1 MKTDSLKIATQE
13 PRPEGLC
20 LDRKTQGILS
30 HQRLRAE
37 NRAFSGSGGVSQNN
51 RQDGFTP
58 AYLDTRT
65 GIALPSRDA
74 NGIPAP
80 IHVLD
85 GLPAHWVLDRDARG
99 RVLAA
104 RPEVIAGFLRDGRFY
119 TREEAAAL
127 AVH

>member
-1 MKTDSLKIATQE
+1 MTLGVNS
-13 PRPEGLC
+13 RPCAASRSEA
-20 LDRKTQGILS
+20 
-30 HQRLRAE
+30 RAD
-37 NRAFSGSGGVSQNN
+37 NAN

-65 GIALPSRDA
+65 GIALPSRYV

-80 IHVLD
+80 VHVLD

-104 RPEVIAGFLRDGRFY
+104 RPGVIDGFLRDGRFY

-127 AVH
+127 AIH